1 MPTIAVGYF
10 HALMAASFRFPD
22 PSPPL
27 PSKFLTESVLV
38 VVVCRSTNDSS
49 EETKTVLH
57 RDGVGNAVL
66 IAVYR
71 DSVRGAFYLASL
83 YDVDPDWG
91 NLAAQPSATTL

>member
-1 MPTIAVGYF
+1 MVAFIQGRSSTENDFGSGYQW
-10 HALMAASFRFPD
+10 
-22 PSPPL
+22 
-27 PSKFLTESVLV
+27 EQ
-38 VVVCRSTNDSS
+38 

-83 YDVDPDWG
+83 YHVDPDWG
-91 NLAAQPSATTL
+91 NLAA